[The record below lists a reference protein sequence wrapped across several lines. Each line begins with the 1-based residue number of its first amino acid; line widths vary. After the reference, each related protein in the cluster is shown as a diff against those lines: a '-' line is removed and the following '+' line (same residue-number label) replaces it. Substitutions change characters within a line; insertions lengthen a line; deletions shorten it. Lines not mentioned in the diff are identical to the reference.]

1 MTGKKT
7 KNKNAEKTRVAKNQ
21 KNAEKAKKTDNA
33 KNA

>member
-21 KNAEKAKKTDNA
+21 KDAEKAKKCR
-33 KNA
+33 